1 MEANGVLIADEGQP
15 LPRDFYERPTLAVA
29 RDLLG
34 KTLWHRMEEGITAGV
49 IVETEAYIAAIDPAA
64 HAYRGLTAR
73 NRVMFGPAGHA
84 YVYRSYGMHAIVNAV
99 TEPEGHAAAILIR
112 ALQPAHG
119 FELMRARRG
128 VAVSDR
134 ELLRGPGRL
143 CQGMGITLDE
153 NGVDLL
159 GPSLW
164 IGHTPD
170 FPADATVIAT
180 PRIGISQ
187 ATDLPWR
194 FLLAGNPY
202 VSGRIV
208 RLSAVGERW
217 QSRRGR

>member
-1 MEANGVLIADEGQP
+1 MLADEGQP
-15 LPRDFYERPTLAVA
+15 LPRAFYERPTLAVA

-34 KTLWHRMEEGITAGV
+34 KTLWHRTEAGVTAGV
-49 IVETEAYIAAIDPAA
+49 IVETEAYIGAIDPAA

-73 NRVMFGPAGHA
+73 NRVMFGPPGHA
-84 YVYRSYGMHAIVNAV
+84 YVYRSYGIHAIFNVV
-99 TEPEGHAAAILIR
+99 TEPEGQAAAVLIR
-112 ALQPAHG
+112 ALQPTHG
-119 FELMRARRG
+119 YDLMRARRG
-128 VAVSDR
+128 VGVSER

-153 NGVDLL
+153 NGMDLL

-170 FPADATVIAT
+170 FSADATVVAT

-187 ATDLPWR
+187 ATDLLWR
-194 FLLAGNPY
+194 FVLGGNPY

-208 RLSAVGERW
+208 RLAAAV
-217 QSRRGR
+217 SKRGTVE